1 MTLAWQTRHGGSMC
15 TRSGGLRMW
24 TLFLQLLA
32 LILITQAHAGSSS
45 ARIINGKEVKPHSRP
60 YMASLQVNGQHHC
73 GGFLVDKYFVMTAAH
88 CRDRDEPLT
97 VVLGAHSLKESRK
110 LSPFFVECYHI
121 HPKYSKTT
129 KSNDIMLLKL
139 MKPALPLPH
148 VEPIKLPKANR
159 VVKPESEC
167 EVCGWGVTSGNHK
180 QSDKLQAANVT
191 VMDEK
196 YCRKDWPVQAPTSLC
211 TRGRKGDGGF
221 CEGDS
226 GGPLVCG
233 QEAVGI
239 VSLRGGPAC
248 DKPTVSNL
256 YVKIVTYLKW
266 IKEVMKRSKTT
277 AE

>member
-1 MTLAWQTRHGGSMC
+1 MALAWQIQHGGWM
-15 TRSGGLRMW
+15 
-24 TLFLQLLA
+24 
-32 LILITQAHAGSSS
+32 
-45 ARIINGKEVKPHSRP
+45 IINGKEVKPHSRP

-88 CRDRDEPLT
+88 YEPLA
-97 VVLGAHSLKESRK
+97 VVLGAHSLKESRN

-148 VEPIKLPKANR
+148 VKPIKLPKANR

-180 QSDKLQAANVT
+180 MSDKLQAANVT

-196 YCRKDWPVQAPTSLC
+196 YCRKDWPVQASTSLC

-248 DKPTVSNL
+248 DKPTVPNL
-256 YVKIVTYLKW
+256 YIKIVGYLKW
-266 IKEVMKRSKTT
+266 IKKVMKSLKRRHTT
-277 AE
+277 GE